1 MSRVWLSLRSA
12 AAAQMLLGVGPE
24 GSFRGRF
31 KPGEETRDGGFVDLS
46 GLLFLWPFK
55 RNIKV
60 RIVGVFSTL
69 LWCK

>member
-46 GLLFLWPFK
+46 GGLFCGHL
-55 RNIKV
+55 RGI
-60 RIVGVFSTL
+60 
-69 LWCK
+69 